1 MNTETRDV
9 VDLFNAFTRASCGF
23 TEVRRVGSD
32 VTISHGGNM
41 GNGIDSVNRN
51 LTGLNLPPIE
61 KLRELFPGYKEE
73 GSPDYMYTFRF
84 TLPVDCTVD
93 SIESLRSHIAER
105 RHAELESRIEAT
117 RITIDSLIKQ
127 VGSADPSYKPLTRAK
142 SAMGTA
148 LRRFSKHERGYCL
161 LGDPDDRPR
170 DLRGLD
176 SRQYRQPERR
186 LPLMPILI
194 LLVLVALLAAANL
207 SATLYLILNK

>member
-9 VDLFNAFTRASCGF
+9 VDLFNATTRAACGF

-51 LTGLNLPPIE
+51 LFLLNLPCIE

-73 GSPDYMYTFRF
+73 GSPDYMYTVRF
-84 TLPVDCTVD
+84 ALPVDCAVD

-105 RHAELESRIEAT
+105 RHADLESRIAAT
-117 RITIDSLIKQ
+117 RITIDSLLKQ
-127 VGSADPSYKPLTRAK
+127 VGSADPSYKSLARAK

-161 LGDPDDRPR
+161 LGDPNERPHQP
-170 DLRGLD
+170 
-176 SRQYRQPERR
+176 RQYRQPERR
-186 LPLMPILI
+186 LPLMPVLM
-194 LLVLVALLAAANL
+194 LLVLAALLAAANL